1 MKTKIVLSAVVVA
14 GIGIFLVLKHP
25 SRTKLRDQPKALQQ
39 QVEPLARLDDDGQLD
54 PVTDKANDPA
64 AIEFENE
71 TQKRNNN
78 LKVWGLD
85 FHIYARNHNDRFP
98 ESWEQAL
105 SMSQH
110 RSRLKDPAELATYM
124 NFLTN
129 NFEIVYRGETEGA
142 FDPGKTILFR
152 EKQPRRSPKGEW
164 VKVYGFVDGSARI
177 HTEPDEASFEAWE
190 QQRMVE
196 FR

>member
-25 SRTKLRDQPKALQQ
+25 SRTKLRDQPKALPQ
-39 QVEPLARLDDDGQLD
+39 QVEPLARLDDEGQLD
-54 PVTDKANDPA
+54 PGIDKANDPA

-85 FHIYARNHNDRFP
+85 FHIYARKHNDRFP

-110 RSRLKDPAELATYM
+110 RSLLKDPAKLAAYM

-129 NFEIVYRGETEGA
+129 NFEIVYRGTADGITKPGETV
-142 FDPGKTILFR
+142 LFR
-152 EKQPRRSPKGEW
+152 EKQARRSPQGEW
-164 VKVYGFVDGSARI
+164 VKVYGFADGSTRI
-177 HTEPDEASFEAWE
+177 HTEPNEVNFDAWE
-190 QQRMVE
+190 QQRIVE
-196 FR
+196 SR